1 MTDQQRK
8 NRKTIILLFA
18 MTGIPFLIA
27 WYLSANTAWMSA
39 GTNRGELM
47 VPPITTVKSD
57 LQAFDEFTRQ
67 NIDEFKGRWVI
78 FNVIDSS
85 DCEQDCRL
93 SIHKT
98 KQIRLMMNKDLTRI
112 RRGALLLVD
121 ADGEKAKTWWEDD
134 SRLLR
139 VKATPVLV
147 KKIKNTAITHGMLI
161 IMDPLGNMMMR
172 YQTDFDPY
180 DVKADL
186 MKLLRISQIG

>member
-78 FNVIDSS
+78 FNVIDSP
-85 DCEQDCRL
+85 DCEQECRL